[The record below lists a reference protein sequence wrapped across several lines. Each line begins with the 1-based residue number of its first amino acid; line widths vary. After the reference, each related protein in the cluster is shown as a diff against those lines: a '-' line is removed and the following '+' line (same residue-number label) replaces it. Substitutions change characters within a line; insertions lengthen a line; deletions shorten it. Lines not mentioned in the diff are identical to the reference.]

1 MDVVHSEERRFTPE
15 GIEIDIGQIVF
26 VCECV
31 CVSVCPRT
39 FVNSSGSAERSER
52 DKHHSM
58 RQSAGTTMALVT
70 WRHVPRGTCHVP
82 PREPLAKQHELD
94 TFFEGT
100 VAETRNLQGRCTL
113 VRRMCHVS
121 GDPEGSKLCPQGT
134 IPFFSLMPLAQR
146 PLDPG
151 TPNFVQGCRVTRSF
165 KIMKFRGVQKLG
177 GSKFRN
183 FHFYEKKQHE
193 LDKIFDGTVAEIPNL
208 QGRCTLVWRMCHVS
222 E

>member
-1 MDVVHSEERRFTPE
+1 MTLARSCLSVS
-15 GIEIDIGQIVF
+15 
-26 VCECV
+26 ECV
-31 CVSVCPRT
+31 CP
-39 FVNSSGSAERSER
+39 FVQGLSLIAPDRRSRSGR

-121 GDPEGSKLCPQGT
+121 DDPVGSKLCPQGT
-134 IPFFSLMPLAQR
+134 IPFFSLMPSSTDTIGPR
-146 PLDPG
+146 DTKFG
-151 TPNFVQGCRVTRSF
+151 T
-165 KIMKFRGVQKLG
+165 GVQCNKV
-177 GSKFRN
+177 FQN
-183 FHFYEKKQHE
+183 YE
-193 LDKIFDGTVAEIPNL
+193 I
-208 QGRCTLVWRMCHVS
+208 
-222 E
+222 